1 MPGIVVY
8 EPKDVRGEMS
18 GDVNLPQA
26 RKLFVLQENQLSG
39 EIAK

>member
-8 EPKDVRGEMS
+8 EPKDERGEMS